1 MFLFRCGA
9 PTCSYLAVS
18 NVSEKDAEGKVRE
31 HWARSHNISCP
42 AKIEEVRHLGYQCC
56 LCEEVIR
63 DRDNFWPHLR
73 NNHLDREVVDI
84 SSLHLTNLETGVK
97 VSLSTQEVEEGAMV
111 TTQTQE
117 PEEEVS
123 VFQCP
128 AMMKGGRQCPDL
140 AMDINTLRVHWSTQH
155 SSNVAEF
162 KPEELSITNVIHIQ
176 CPVPG
181 CHFKHLSTNTVRNHW
196 ETDHRDHPDKFRVI
210 QHTVNKAL
218 LEVLCLIFNLA
229 GVTQT
234 LCFRKQQVEREGAVQ
249 EILILVKQQQLKR
262 RKLIVGTSK

>member
-1 MFLFRCGA
+1 M
-9 PTCSYLAVS
+9 
-18 NVSEKDAEGKVRE
+18 SEKDAEGKVRE

-56 LCEEVIR
+56 LCEEVVR

-73 NNHLDREVVDI
+73 HNHLDHEVVDI
-84 SSLHLTNLETGVK
+84 TSLHLTNLETGVK

-140 AMDINTLRVHWSTQH
+140 AMDIDTLRVHWSTQH

-181 CHFKHLSTNTVRNHW
+181 CHFKHLSTNAVRNHW

-210 QHTVNKAL
+210 QHIINKDL
-218 LEVLCLIFNLA
+218 LEVICPNFKLA
-229 GVTQT
+229 GVTQP
-234 LCFRKQQVEREGAVQ
+234 LCFRKQQVERGGAVQ
-249 EILILVKQQQLKR
+249 EILILVQQQQLKR
-262 RKLIVGTSK
+262 RMLIAATSK